1 MKKIFV
7 LFLVVGLSFWVT
19 GIFAQQSTS
28 EKQIKIEEKKEA
40 GEVDELEDIENP
52 DADFKVELWTGRKD
66 SVYKVG
72 EEIVFFFKAQKD
84 CRLTLFNIGTSGKV
98 YIIFPNKHQ
107 EDNLVKAGKVY
118 RVPAEK
124 ARWVFKASGPAGKEL
139 VKAIATLE
147 KTELVSDKD
156 TKPAGVVQEVTAPES
171 QISKDIAIALKP
183 VETKKWAEAAKT
195 LEVKEKD

>member
-1 MKKIFV
+1 MKKLFV

-52 DADFKVELWTGRKD
+52 DAGFKVELWTDRKD

-118 RVPAEK
+118 RVPAGEAK
-124 ARWVFKASGPAGKEL
+124 WVFKASGPAGKEL